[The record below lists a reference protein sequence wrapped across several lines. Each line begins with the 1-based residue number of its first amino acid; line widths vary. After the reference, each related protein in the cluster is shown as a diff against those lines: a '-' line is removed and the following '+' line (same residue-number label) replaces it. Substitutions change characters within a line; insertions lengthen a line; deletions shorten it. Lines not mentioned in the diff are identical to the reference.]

1 MIKLQHHSSPP
12 PSSFAPQRR
21 SLTVSLSVT
30 FSQITQ
36 TPPRLSDLPPSCF
49 QKPGS
54 VLLSGSV
61 AACSLLVR
69 TGPVCSGEIEAL
81 PADSR

>member
-21 SLTVSLSVT
+21 SLSVSLSVT

-36 TPPRLSDLPPSCF
+36 TPPPAVRSASSLFPKAWFGAFIGLLGRLLAARADWSR
-49 QKPGS
+49 
-54 VLLSGSV
+54 LLG
-61 AACSLLVR
+61 
-69 TGPVCSGEIEAL
+69 
-81 PADSR
+81 